1 MNCDGCYSFVL
12 FNDIEIDNEC
22 TYTRGGIIDL
32 LNCPC
37 KKCLIKGMC
46 KDACDNFN
54 KIYNNYQNK
63 GRIFKSRSLFANNM
77 KGVRQ

>member
-12 FNDIEIDNEC
+12 FNDNELDNEC
-22 TYTRGGIIDL
+22 TYTRGGIRDI

-37 KKCLIKGMC
+37 KKCLIKSMC

-54 KIYNNYQNK
+54 KVYNNYQNK
-63 GRIFKSRSLFANNM
+63 RRIFKSRSLFVNNM